1 MKDEKETKFTNR
13 ELYERQVE
21 TLKLF
26 LEKGAI
32 TKAQFDKSYTD
43 LTNKMKL

>member
-1 MKDEKETKFTNR
+1 MIEEKHDNK

-32 TKAQFDKSYTD
+32 TKAQFDKSYGD
-43 LTNKMKL
+43 LTKKMKK